1 MRPQCNIIYKGNEAY
16 QILDIIGIH
25 HFINSDDTVN
35 KQVLGLYVHEIG
47 GSKVL
52 QRDNDF
58 LICNEI
64 EEAIIINE

>member
-1 MRPQCNIIYKGNEAY
+1 MRPICNIIYKGNVAY
-16 QILDIIGIH
+16 KILDIIGIH
-25 HFINSDDTVN
+25 HFLNSDDSIN

-47 GSKVL
+47 GGHVL

>member
-1 MRPQCNIIYKGNEAY
+1 MKPRCNIIYKNNIAY
-16 QILDIIGIH
+16 EILDVIGIH
-25 HFINSDDTVN
+25 HFLNGDDSIN
-35 KQVLGLYVHEIG
+35 KQVLGLYVHEIEG
-47 GSKVL
+47 DHVL